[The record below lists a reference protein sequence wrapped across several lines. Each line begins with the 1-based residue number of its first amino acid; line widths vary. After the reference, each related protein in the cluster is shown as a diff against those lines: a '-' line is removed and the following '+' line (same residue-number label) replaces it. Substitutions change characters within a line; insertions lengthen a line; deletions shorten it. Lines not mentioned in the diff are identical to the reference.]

1 MRAVFDRPESLT
13 DEPFPYCPG
22 CGHGIVHEIV
32 AESLDEMG
40 LADRCILVSTIGCT
54 VRCWRNFDVDVCQGA
69 HGRGLAVATA
79 LKTAHPDSFVLT
91 YQGDGDLA
99 AIGLSETVHAASRG
113 EPVTVV
119 FANNAVYG
127 ATGGQMAPTTL
138 MGQPASTCSLGR
150 SPEHGG
156 YPIKVCELL
165 SALPAPAYI
174 ARGSV
179 DRAANRQKAKTLV
192 KKAFAAQIE
201 DGVFSLVEIL
211 SPCPVNLRLSPPD
224 ALRWVRD
231 RMIPYYPLGEFKLP
245 LEGRL

>member
-1 MRAVFDRPESLT
+1 MKAVFDRPASLT

-32 AESLDEMG
+32 AECLDETG
-40 LADRCILVSTIGCT
+40 LTDRCILVSTIGCT
-54 VRCWRNFDVDVCQGA
+54 VRCWRNFDVDVVQGA

-79 LKTAHPDSFVLT
+79 VKTAHPDAFVLT

-99 AIGLSETVHAASRG
+99 AIGLSETVHAAARG
-113 EPVTVV
+113 EAVTVV

-138 MGQPASTCSLGR
+138 MGQCVSTCLEGR
-150 SPEHGG
+150 DPQNGG
-156 YPIKVCELL
+156 YPIRMCELL
-165 SALPAPAYI
+165 ATLPAPAYL

-179 DRAANRQKAKTLV
+179 DSPANRRKAKALV
-192 KKAFAAQIE
+192 TKAFRAQME
-201 DGVFSLVEIL
+201 QGVFSLVEIL
-211 SPCPVNLRLSPPD
+211 SPCPVNLKMSPLD

-231 RMIPYYPLGEFKLP
+231 EMIPFYPLGEYKLP
-245 LEGRL
+245 PGEQL